1 MKSPINKQQRQ
12 KKRPK
17 FSHSVEYP
25 GAFVQRPLADDQEL
39 ALSYFTFTC
48 LVSFIKAG

>member
-12 KKRPK
+12 KKRAQI
-17 FSHSVEYP
+17 SHSVEHLEV
-25 GAFVQRPLADDQEL
+25 FVRGPLADDQGL

-48 LVSFIKAG
+48 LVSFIKAS